1 MTLIHSSPFTPSRP
15 PWMAMAAPVRPAMR
29 LWLSDVGMPNT
40 EAPTLYTTIENSAAH
55 NAMSAASVL
64 PPKSTMLEMV
74 EATLA
79 LIFVITRTP
88 RKLSSA
94 LMMMAGFTRMQGVS
108 PAVDKDD
115 AEREKRSERKGRARE
130 NLPHEVRER
139 DVQAIPLLDRHTRY
153 CAPKME
159 DSLTCALQKT
169 DKFGG
174 RNVEHR

>member
-1 MTLIHSSPFTPSRP
+1 
-15 PWMAMAAPVRPAMR
+15 MAMAAPVRPAMR

-40 EAPTLYTTIENSAAH
+40 EAPTLYTTIEKSAAH

-94 LMMMAGFTRMQGVS
+94 LMMMAGFTRMQRVVTHVAIALGASVQPLTKMTPSVRSVVS
-108 PAVDKDD
+108 
-115 AEREKRSERKGRARE
+115 ARGG
-130 NLPHEVRER
+130 LVRTC
-139 DVQAIPLLDRHTRY
+139 PMK
-153 CAPKME
+153 CANETSKLSP
-159 DSLTCALQKT
+159 
-169 DKFGG
+169 F
-174 RNVEHR
+174 